1 MTNRY
6 LPKLAGAL
14 LLVVS
19 CGAAAQAYP
28 TKPIR
33 FIVPFAPGGSA
44 DILARTLSQKLPE
57 LLGQAVV
64 IDNRGGAGGSVG
76 AEIAAKAPA
85 DGYAVFFTTNGPVTV
100 TPHLQKKPAYDPQK
114 DFTPLTVIAE
124 LPNVLVAHPSVPV
137 KTVRE
142 VIVLAKAKGSHIT
155 YSSGGAGASN
165 HLAAELFNY
174 LAKVNLVHIPY
185 KGGGP
190 AAIAVVTGE
199 VSLLFGTLP
208 SVMGHAQSGR
218 LRVIAVTSGKRSP
231 VMPNVPTIRESGVPE
246 YEMTSWVG
254 ALLPAGVPV
263 AIQSRLYQALTKAA
277 QLPEVKERLA
287 HEGYELVL
295 DTPEQMGKRLKTEMD
310 SWSKV
315 IKASGMTANN

>member
-1 MTNRY
+1 MMRHHFS
-6 LPKLAGAL
+6 KLAGVFL
-14 LLVVS
+14 LAASSV
-19 CGAAAQAYP
+19 AAAQTYP
-28 TKPIR
+28 IKPIR

-44 DILARTLSQKLPE
+44 DILARTLGQKLPE
-57 LLGQAVV
+57 FLGQAVV

-76 AEIAAKAPA
+76 AEVAARAPA

-100 TPHLQKKPAYDPQK
+100 TPNLQKKPAYDPLK
-114 DFTPLTVIAE
+114 DFEPLTVIAE
-124 LPNVLVAHPSVPV
+124 LPNMLVAHPSVPV
-137 KTVRE
+137 KTVKD
-142 VIVLAKAKGSHIT
+142 VIALARAKVGQIT

-174 LAKVNLVHIPY
+174 LAKVNLVHVPY

-208 SVMGHAQSGR
+208 SVVGHAKSGR
-218 LRVIAVTSGKRSP
+218 LRAIAVTSGKRSP
-231 VMPNVPTIRESGVPE
+231 VMPAVPTIRESGVPQ
-246 YEMTSWVG
+246 YQMTSWVG
-254 ALLPAGVPV
+254 ALVPSGVPA

-277 QLPEVKERLA
+277 QLPEVKERLM

-295 DTPEQMGKRLKTEMD
+295 DTPEQMGRRLKSEMD

>member
-1 MTNRY
+1 MKCL
-6 LPKLAGAL
+6 LPKLACVL
-14 LLVVS
+14 LLAVPA
-19 CGAAAQAYP
+19 AAAQVYP
-28 TKPIR
+28 VKPVR

-57 LLGQAVV
+57 ALGQAVV
-64 IDNRGGAGGSVG
+64 IENRGGAGGAVG
-76 AEIAAKAPA
+76 AEVAARASA
-85 DGYAVFFTTNGPVTV
+85 DGYTVLFTTNGPVTV
-100 TPHLQKKPAYDPQK
+100 TPNLQKKPTYDPLK
-114 DFTPLTVIAE
+114 DFAPLTVVAE

-137 KTVRE
+137 KTVKD
-142 VIVLAKAKGSHIT
+142 VVALARAKTGQIT

-174 LAKVNLVHIPY
+174 LAKVSLVHVPY

-190 AAIAVVTGE
+190 AAIAVITGE

-208 SVMGHAQSGR
+208 SVVGHVQSGR
-218 LRVIAVTSGKRSP
+218 LRAIAVTSGKRSP
-231 VMPNVPTIRESGVPE
+231 VMPAVSTIKESGVPE

-254 ALLPAGVPV
+254 ALVPAGVSA
-263 AIQSRLYQALTKAA
+263 AIQARLYQALAKTA
-277 QLPEVKERLA
+277 QLPEVKERLT

-295 DTPEQMGKRLKTEMD
+295 ETSDQMGRRLKMETD
-310 SWSKV
+310 NWSKV